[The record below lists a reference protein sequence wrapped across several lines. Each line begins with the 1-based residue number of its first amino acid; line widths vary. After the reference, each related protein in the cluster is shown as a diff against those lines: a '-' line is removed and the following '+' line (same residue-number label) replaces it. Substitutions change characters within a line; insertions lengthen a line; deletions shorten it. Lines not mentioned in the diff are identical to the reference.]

1 MLLLELQLQAFVS
14 GYIVPHEGGRGR
26 LQAARA
32 WPEYF
37 GRRCYSDI
45 SVAGANDARWYA
57 RALLFFRAGKHDSKW
72 DERAHKR
79 VPTVEWIDLV
89 FVRWYKKTGYR
100 DAVTCD
106 IYEWE
111 KMPGRSESPRLSVE
125 PLRFHYLS
133 TAIASKDNR
142 HPRQGD
148 VLFEQVL
155 QVDLATITVQS
166 TV

>member
-1 MLLLELQLQAFVS
+1 MQLDLTIRVRTLERDLDIDYRHVLTTQSCSTPNSLFESQDERRHCQTTNDMLLVELQLQAFVS

-45 SVAGANDARWYA
+45 GVAGANDARWYA

-79 VPTVEWIDLV
+79 VPTVQWIDLV
-89 FVRWYKKTGYR
+89 FVR
-100 DAVTCD
+100 
-106 IYEWE
+106 
-111 KMPGRSESPRLSVE
+111 
-125 PLRFHYLS
+125 
-133 TAIASKDNR
+133 
-142 HPRQGD
+142 
-148 VLFEQVL
+148 
-155 QVDLATITVQS
+155 
-166 TV
+166 

>member
-1 MLLLELQLQAFVS
+1 MLLVELQLQAFVS

-45 SVAGANDARWYA
+45 GVAGANDARWYA

-125 PLRFHYLS
+125 PLDSIISVQQLLPKTTGTRDKVMFYLN
-133 TAIASKDNR
+133 KYYR
-142 HPRQGD
+142 
-148 VLFEQVL
+148 
-155 QVDLATITVQS
+155 
-166 TV
+166 